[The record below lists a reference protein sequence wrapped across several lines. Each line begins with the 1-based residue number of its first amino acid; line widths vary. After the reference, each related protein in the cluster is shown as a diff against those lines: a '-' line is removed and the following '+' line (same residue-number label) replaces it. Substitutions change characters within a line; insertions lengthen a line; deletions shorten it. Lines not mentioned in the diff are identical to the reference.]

1 MAERDM
7 AERADTLIRF
17 LLPEAHSRGAIIRA
31 GHIVGEGARLHGL
44 ADEPAGL
51 FGQALIASI
60 LLLSISKGGIRQV
73 LQLDASPAHPEAPIQ
88 RLLVEARAGE
98 VRGYLNWQ
106 EQHTAMREAHGAG
119 MRAWMGSDVRL
130 STVRD
135 LGFGQ
140 PYISTIAHD
149 SDYLADY
156 LVHYL
161 AQSVQVHADIILFG
175 DLGIMI
181 EAMPGADEEHWFAAV
196 SAMAAIPD
204 EALGSRSP
212 AALLEHFAGLGC
224 KVVGEDTYAYVCH
237 CSPETM
243 AAALLQMGAE
253 HLEGLADDAGRITVT
268 CQYAVEAPTE

>member
-1 MAERDM
+1 MAEQSD
-7 AERADTLIRF
+7 ALIRF
-17 LLPEAHSRGAIIRA
+17 LLPEAHTRGAIIRA
-31 GHIVGEGARLHGL
+31 TSIVSEGARLHGL
-44 ADEPAGL
+44 GTQPAAL
-51 FGQALIASI
+51 FGQALIGSI

-73 LQLDASPAHPEAPIQ
+73 LQLDAATTHPEAPIQ
-88 RLLVEARAGE
+88 RLLAEARANE

-106 EQHTAMREAHGAG
+106 EEHTVMRDSGGPG

-161 AQSVQVHADIILFG
+161 AQSVQVHADIVLAG
-175 DLGIMI
+175 DLGILI
-181 EAMPGADEEHWFAAV
+181 EAMPGSDDEHWFSAV
-196 SAMAAIPD
+196 EALAAIPD
-204 EALGSRSP
+204 AELASDTP
-212 AALLEHFAGLGC
+212 AELLRHFDKLGC
-224 KVVGEDTYAYVCH
+224 KVVGVDHYAYTCH

-243 AAALLQMGAE
+243 AHALLRMDAE
-253 HLEGLADDAGRITVT
+253 QLHDLADEAGHISVT
-268 CQYAVEAPTE
+268 CQYCNRQYIVDAPQ